1 MIAAVAEACIHLMSS
16 QAERKK
22 LRVNASDLS
31 PLGEIR
37 ADDRLMRQMILNL
50 LSNAIKFTPERGTVE
65 LAGTTNAEGDIALTI
80 TDNGIGMSEEEIE
93 MALKPFV
100 QVDSSIARRYG
111 GSGLGL
117 SITKRFVELHGGR
130 LEIDSRKG
138 EGTRVTL
145 HFPADRRLGRARPA
159 A

>member
-1 MIAAVAEACIHLMSS
+1 
-16 QAERKK
+16 
-22 LRVNASDLS
+22 
-31 PLGEIR
+31 
-37 ADDRLMRQMILNL
+37 
-50 LSNAIKFTPERGTVE
+50 
-65 LAGTTNAEGDIALTI
+65 
-80 TDNGIGMSEEEIE
+80 
-93 MALKPFV
+93 ALKPFV

-145 HFPADRRLGRARPA
+145 HFPADRRLGRTRPA